1 MSPYRDVTAE
11 QRIVDLERQLRERQD
26 TVEALH
32 HENKSLRES
41 NRAEVLEIV
50 LSPGLWG
57 LVTVLTVASIFIW
70 KVAAADGKIDYCYVD
85 TSGMAP
91 GRMRVL
97 FGHRAWRSDAQLRS
111 MSETEDPAPLFA
123 LAKELDCPIR

>member
-85 TSGMAP
+85 TAHQP
-91 GRMRVL
+91 ELRVL
-97 FGHRAWRSDAQLRS
+97 FGHRPWRPDAQLRS
-111 MSETEDPAPLFA
+111 MPAAEDPAPLFA
-123 LAKELDCPIR
+123 QAKALDCPIR

>member
-1 MSPYRDVTAE
+1 MDPYRDVAAE
-11 QRIVDLERQLRERQD
+11 QRIADLVRQLKETQD
-26 TVEALH
+26 MVDELHRRNKKLSKSNLEPLLEAVVNPFWWFIL
-32 HENKSLRES
+32 
-41 NRAEVLEIV
+41 A
-50 LSPGLWG
+50 
-57 LVTVLTVASIFIW
+57 LVTTATVGIW
-70 KVAAADGKIDYCYVD
+70 KVASSSGKIDYCYVD